1 MHIASVRYAIRSFL
15 HVTGLNMENENRI
28 TFFYKFSTK
37 SWRFLCDMKRCLC
50 IFAHMINYKVT
61 IMAHSHGTI
70 PIAESHNC

>member
-1 MHIASVRYAIRSFL
+1 
-15 HVTGLNMENENRI
+15 
-28 TFFYKFSTK
+28 
-37 SWRFLCDMKRCLC
+37 MKRCLC